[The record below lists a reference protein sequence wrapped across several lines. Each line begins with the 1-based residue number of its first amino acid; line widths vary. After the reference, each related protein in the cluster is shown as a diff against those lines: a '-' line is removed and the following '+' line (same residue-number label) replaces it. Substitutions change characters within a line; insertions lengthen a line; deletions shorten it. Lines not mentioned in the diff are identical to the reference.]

1 MSTNKQSDSHAIILQ
16 RTVDMQDVAGVY
28 AVAAQSTASRLV
40 EARKIRDSGGLDD
53 DEYLKLLKTIE
64 AEDKLMTSAAKNM
77 DKAVEI
83 RDRPASSMVTVD
95 YDAKLLA
102 VK

>member
-1 MSTNKQSDSHAIILQ
+1 MSTNKHPDSHAIILQ
-16 RTVDMQDVAGVY
+16 RTVDMQDVAGIY
-28 AVAAQSTASRLV
+28 AVAAQSTAARLTD
-40 EARKIRDSGGLDD
+40 ARRLRDSGGLDD
-53 DEYLKLLKTIE
+53 DDYLKLLRTIE

-83 RDRPASSMVTVD
+83 RDRPASAAITID

-102 VK
+102 IK